1 MAQRIV
7 ISLLF
12 LIGFFEHCHTQA
24 AKPAVSIKITAQHGN
39 WNVKAGDMTSFA
51 ILVSDSNNLPIKNA
65 SIKYEIGPEMLKPF
79 LIDSA
84 VLANGKLNSKPFTLY
99 RPGFLRCVA
108 TIFVNGVPVKKIHTV
123 GYDVER
129 IQPTVKEPADF
140 DSFWE
145 SSKKELAKV
154 PINSNLKFLPD
165 RSSATVNVYH
175 VGMSNIG
182 NTKFYGILAVPK
194 KVGKYPAVL
203 QVPGAG
209 VRPYSADLALAEKG
223 VVVFTVGI
231 HGIPVNLDS
240 AVYTDLGVGALN
252 RYFYFNMNNRDRYY
266 YKRVYLGCI
275 RAIDFLFTL
284 DQFDKKNLGLYGG
297 SQGGALSVV
306 SSALDKRVKRLV
318 VFCPALCDVTG
329 YLENRA
335 GGWPHI
341 FANDNF
347 DLYYNKENVN
357 TLSYYDV
364 VNFAKRLKISGFYS
378 WGYNDI
384 ICPPTSM
391 YSAYNVINAPKK
403 LSLYYELGHWLSPE
417 QKKEST
423 EWMLSQLK

>member
-1 MAQRIV
+1 MAYR
-7 ISLLF
+7 LLVCLSF
-12 LIGFFEHCHTQA
+12 LLGFCEYFYAQV
-24 AKPAVSIKITAQHGN
+24 AKPAVSIAITANHGK
-39 WNVKAGDMTSFA
+39 WNVKAGDMTSFE
-51 ILVSDSNNLPIKNA
+51 IRVSDSNNLSAKNV
-65 SIKYEIGPEMLKPF
+65 ILKYEIGPEMQKPF
-79 LIDSA
+79 LIDS
-84 VLANGKLNSKPFTLY
+84 VVPQNGKWSTKPFTLY
-99 RPGFLRCVA
+99 YPGFLRCVA
-108 TIFVNGVPVKKIHTV
+108 TVFTNGTPTKKIHTV
-123 GYDVER
+123 GYDVK
-129 IQPTVKEPADF
+129 IIKPTVSEPSDF
-140 DSFWE
+140 DLFWE
-145 SSKKELAKV
+145 NSKKELSKI
-154 PINSNLKFLPD
+154 PLNSTMKFLPD
-165 RSSATVNVYH
+165 KSSATVNVYH
-175 VGMSNIG
+175 VGFSSIG
-182 NTKFYGILAVPK
+182 NTKFYGMLAVPK
-194 KVGKYPAVL
+194 KTGKYPSVL

-223 VVVFTVGI
+223 VIVFTVGV

-266 YKRVYLGCI
+266 YKRVYLGCV

-284 DQFDKKNLGLYGG
+284 DQFDKKNLGIYGG

-306 SSALDKRVKRLV
+306 TSVLDNRVKSLV
-318 VFCPALCDVTG
+318 VFCPALCDLTG

-364 VNFAKRLKISGFYS
+364 VNFAKRLKIPGFYS

-391 YSAYNVINAPKK
+391 YSAYNVIKASKK
-403 LSLYYELGHWLSPE
+403 LSLYYELGHWISPE

-423 EWMLSQLK
+423 EWLLSQLK